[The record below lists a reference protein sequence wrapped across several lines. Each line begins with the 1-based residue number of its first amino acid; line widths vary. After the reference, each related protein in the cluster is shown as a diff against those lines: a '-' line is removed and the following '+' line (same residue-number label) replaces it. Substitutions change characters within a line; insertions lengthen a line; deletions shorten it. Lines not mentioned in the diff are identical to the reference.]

1 MSLRLEKSEY
11 VKVQK
16 NIRFCRG
23 ERPPENAEKRP
34 FLKLFRVRPGADY
47 RLARCRQR

>member
-16 NIRFCRG
+16 NIRFVR
-23 ERPPENAEKRP
+23 ENVRLKTPKSDP
-34 FLKLFRVRPGADY
+34 F
-47 RLARCRQR
+47 